1 MELIFTMK
9 KTDKKINTKS
19 DSGKNKPYLYAI
31 NAVMAIAFFFAWL
44 FFYAVP
50 ARPTTP
56 FWVVLGLFAASLITL
71 IVIDFERIKD
81 FLQLR
86 AFHRALTSI
95 VILIGIIA
103 FLITLYLISGNFP
116 MRFDVTKDNV
126 YSISEQTVE
135 TLKMIEKPLRIIVF
149 RSQSEDPNSAAWRAD
164 LLLEEYS
171 TRNNNIKVEYVNPD
185 QQPILARQYEM
196 SEYGQTVFIYDGGK
210 RSHVLSRDIIKV
222 NYGDSS
228 EREQF
233 VGEQMFTQAIYT
245 LLEEK
250 KYNIY
255 FVTGHGEKQINDQG
269 QFGLSLLKTYLESE
283 NYNVDSI
290 NTLTM
295 QSIPANASLLIIA
308 GPTST
313 FMDEEKALFSQYVA
327 NGGRILVLY
336 DSAIDGNKSN
346 LHHWLEDYGFLFHED
361 FVIDVDSSIMIPVNV
376 VPQYNSH
383 PIVEDMRKN
392 NVPSSFIVA
401 RSIVPV
407 RSKYDGVFS
416 NILFTSKNSYGKIE
430 PTFDIS
436 RAKFTPGVD
445 IPGPVSL
452 AMIGIYTN
460 NNSGT
465 QTNDGMIA
473 VYGDA
478 HFALN
483 GYVSVQSQTD
493 IALVGNKDLILN
505 TIGYMLGSE
514 KNITI
519 RPKEYDT
526 VPLNLTITQS
536 NLIVLLVQLALP
548 FIFAVVGVAIWFRR
562 RKT

>member
-1 MELIFTMK
+1 MK
-9 KTDKKINTKS
+9 KIDNN
-19 DSGKNKPYLYAI
+19 KNRALLYAI
-31 NAVMAIAFFFAWL
+31 NVVMAIAFFFAWL

-50 ARPTTP
+50 SRPTTP
-56 FWVVLGLFAASLITL
+56 FWVVLGLFAASFITL
-71 IVIDFERIKD
+71 IVLDFNKIVEFVK
-81 FLQLR
+81 LR

-95 VILIGIIA
+95 IILVCIIA

-116 MRFDVTKDNV
+116 MRFDVTKDSV
-126 YSISEQTVE
+126 YSISEQTIE
-135 TLKMIEKPLRIIVF
+135 TLKMIDKPLRIIVF
-149 RSQSEDPNSAAWRAD
+149 RSESDDPNSAAWRAD
-164 LLLEEYS
+164 LLLNEYS
-171 TRNNNIKVEYVNPD
+171 TRNKNIKVEYVNPD

-210 RSHVLSRDIIKV
+210 RTHVLSRDLIIV
-222 NYGDSS
+222 NYKNSN

-233 VGEQMFTQAIYT
+233 VGEQMFTQAIYS

-250 KYNIY
+250 KYTIY

-269 QFGLSLLKTYLESE
+269 QFGVSLLKTYLESE
-283 NYNVDSI
+283 NYNVSSI
-290 NTLTM
+290 NTLTT
-295 QSIPANASLLIIA
+295 QSIPNNASLLIIV

-313 FMDEEKALFSQYVA
+313 FLDEEQALFTDYIA
-327 NGGRILVLY
+327 GGGKILVLY
-336 DSAIDGNKSN
+336 DAVMDGNKSN
-346 LHHWLEDYGFLFHED
+346 LDKWLYNYGFGFNDD
-361 FVIDVDSSIMIPVNV
+361 FVIDVDSSIMIPVNI

-392 NVPSSFIVA
+392 NVPSSFIIA

-407 RSKYDGVFS
+407 ASRYNGTFS

-452 AMIGIYTN
+452 AMIGTY
-460 NNSGT
+460 NSSS
-465 QTNDGMIA
+465 TNDGMIA
-473 VYGDA
+473 VFGDA

-483 GYVSVQSQTD
+483 GYVSVQSQND

-505 TIGYMLGSE
+505 TIAYMLGSE

-526 VPLNLTITQS
+526 MPLNLTMSQS

-548 FIFAVVGVAIWFRR
+548 FLFAVVGVCIWYRR
-562 RKT
+562 RRT

>member
-1 MELIFTMK
+1 MK
-9 KTDKKINTKS
+9 KTDKKPDNN
-19 DSGKNKPYLYAI
+19 KNYKPILYAI
-31 NAVMAIAFFFAWL
+31 NAIMAIAFFFAWL

-50 ARPTTP
+50 ARPTMP
-56 FWVVLGLFAASLITL
+56 FWVVLGLFAASLITFVVVDL
-71 IVIDFERIKD
+71 EKIKE
-81 FLQLR
+81 FLKLR

-95 VILIGIIA
+95 IILIFIIV

-116 MRFDVTKDNV
+116 MRFDVTKDSV
-126 YSISEQTVE
+126 YSISDQTIE

-149 RSQSEDPNSAAWRAD
+149 RSESDDPNSAAWRAD
-164 LLLEEYS
+164 LLLEEYT
-171 TRNNNIKVEYVNPD
+171 TRNKNIKVEYVNPD

-196 SEYGQTVFIYDGGK
+196 SEYGQVVFIYDGGK

-222 NYGDSS
+222 NYNDSS

-295 QSIPANASLLIIA
+295 QSIPANASLLVIV

-313 FMDEEKALFSQYVA
+313 FMEEEKVLFSNYIA

-346 LHHWLEDYGFLFHED
+346 LNQWLMDYGFMFYED
-361 FVIDVDSSIMIPVNV
+361 FVIDVDSSIMIPVNI

-392 NVPSSFIVA
+392 NVPVSFIVA
-401 RSIVPV
+401 RSISPI
-407 RSKYDGVFS
+407 RSRYEATFS

-436 RAKFTPGVD
+436 RAKYTAGVD

-452 AMIGIYTN
+452 AMIGSYPNENTV
-460 NNSGT
+460 
-465 QTNDGMIA
+465 DGMIA

-483 GYVSVQSQTD
+483 GYVSVQSKSD

-526 VPLNLTITQS
+526 MPLNLTMTQS

-548 FIFAVVGVAIWFRR
+548 FVFAVVGVAIWFKR
-562 RKT
+562 RKS

>member
-1 MELIFTMK
+1 MK
-9 KTDKKINTKS
+9 QNY
-19 DSGKNKPYLYAI
+19 KPLLYAI
-31 NAVMAIAFFFAWL
+31 NVIMAIAFFFAWL

-50 ARPTTP
+50 TRPTVP
-56 FWVVLGLFAASLITL
+56 FWIVLGLFAASLITL
-71 IVIDFERIKD
+71 IILDFQKIKE

-95 VILIGIIA
+95 IILVFIIV

-116 MRFDVTKDNV
+116 MRFDVTQDKV
-126 YSISEQTVE
+126 YSISDQTVE
-135 TLKMIEKPLRIIVF
+135 TLKLIEKPLRVIVF
-149 RSQSEDPNSAAWRAD
+149 RSQSDDPNSAAWRAD
-164 LLLEEYS
+164 LLLEEYT
-171 TRNNNIKVEYVNPD
+171 TRNKNVKVEYVNPD
-185 QQPILARQYEM
+185 QQPIIARQYEM
-196 SEYGQTVFIYDGGK
+196 SEYGQVVFIYDGGK

-228 EREQF
+228 EREEF

-245 LLEEK
+245 LIEEK
-250 KYNIY
+250 KYTIY

-269 QFGLSLLKTYLESE
+269 QFGTSLLKTYLESE

-290 NTLTM
+290 NTLAM
-295 QSIPANASLLIIA
+295 QAIPSDASMLIIV
-308 GPTST
+308 GPTAN
-313 FMDEEKALFSQYVA
+313 FLEEEKNLYSQYVA
-327 NGGRILVLY
+327 NGGKILVLY
-336 DSAIDGNKSN
+336 DAVIDGNQSN
-346 LHHWLEDYGFLFHED
+346 LHEWLYDYGFLLRND
-361 FVIDVDSSIMIPVNV
+361 FVIDVDSSIMIPVNI

-383 PIVEDMRKN
+383 PIVEEMRKN

-401 RSIVPV
+401 RSITPIV
-407 RSKYDGVFS
+407 SKHDGVFS
-416 NILFTSKNSYGKIE
+416 NLLFTSKNSYGKIE

-436 RAKFTPGVD
+436 RAKFNAGVD

-452 AMIGIYTN
+452 AMMGIYAN
-460 NNSGT
+460 PNG
-465 QTNDGMIA
+465 NDGMIT
-473 VYGDA
+473 VFGDA

-483 GYVSVQSQTD
+483 GYVSVQSKTD

-526 VPLNLTITQS
+526 EPLNLTMTQS

-548 FIFAVVGVAIWFRR
+548 FVFAVVGVVIWFKR
-562 RKT
+562 RKS

>member
-1 MELIFTMK
+1 MK
-9 KTDKKINTKS
+9 KIDR
-19 DSGKNKPYLYAI
+19 KPNDNNNSKPILYAI

-50 ARPTTP
+50 ARPTMP
-56 FWVVLGLFAASLITL
+56 FFVVLGLFTASLATL
-71 IVIDFERIKD
+71 IVIDREKIKE

-95 VILIGIIA
+95 IILVFIIA
-103 FLITLYLISGNFP
+103 FLITLYLIAGNFP
-116 MRFDVTKDNV
+116 MRFDVTKDKV
-126 YSISEQTVE
+126 YSVSDQTIE
-135 TLKMIEKPLRIIVF
+135 TLKLIQKPLRVIVF
-149 RSQSEDPNSAAWRAD
+149 RSQSDDPNSAAWRAD
-164 LLLEEYS
+164 LLLEEYA
-171 TRNNNIKVEYVNPD
+171 TRNNNVKVEYVNPD

-196 SEYGQTVFIYDGGK
+196 SEYGEIVFIYDGGK
-210 RSHVLSRDIIKV
+210 RSHVLSRDIINV

-233 VGEQMFTQAIYT
+233 VGEQMFTQAIYR
-245 LLEEK
+245 LIEEK
-250 KYNIY
+250 KYKVY

-269 QFGLSLLKTYLESE
+269 QFGVSLLKNYLESE
-283 NYNVDSI
+283 NYDVDSI
-290 NTLTM
+290 NTLAM
-295 QSIPANASLLIIA
+295 QAIPNDASLLVIV

-313 FMDEEKALFSQYVA
+313 YLEEEKALYSQYIA

-336 DSAIDGNKSN
+336 DAAIDGNQSN
-346 LHHWLEDYGFLFHED
+346 LHEWLYDYGFMFHED
-361 FVIDVDSSIMIPVNV
+361 FVIDVDSSIMIPVNI

-401 RSIVPV
+401 RSITPV
-407 RSKYDGVFS
+407 RSSYNGTFS

-452 AMIGIYTN
+452 AMVATYQNAG
-460 NNSGT
+460 G
-465 QTNDGMIA
+465 TNDGMIA
-473 VYGDA
+473 VFGDA

-483 GYVSVQSQTD
+483 GYVSIQSKSD

-505 TIGYMLGSE
+505 TIAYMLGSE

-519 RPKEYDT
+519 RPKEYET
-526 VPLNLTITQS
+526 LPLNLTITQS

-548 FIFAVVGVAIWFRR
+548 FIFAVVGVGIWYRR
-562 RKT
+562 RKS